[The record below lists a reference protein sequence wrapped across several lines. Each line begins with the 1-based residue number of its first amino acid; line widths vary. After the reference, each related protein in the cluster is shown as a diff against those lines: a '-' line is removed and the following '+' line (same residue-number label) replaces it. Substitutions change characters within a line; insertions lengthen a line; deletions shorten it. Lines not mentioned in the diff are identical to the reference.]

1 MEWTKEGEN
10 EKGLKRRRTGMD
22 EIGGEWK
29 RTKEEENCD
38 RRKRRRMEKDE
49 RGEELGW
56 TKVEGSGKGLNKLKG
71 K

>member
-1 MEWTKEGEN
+1 
-10 EKGLKRRRTGMD
+10 MD

>member
-29 RTKEEENCD
+29 GLNS
-38 RRKRRRMEKDE
+38 RK
-49 RGEELGW
+49 GED
-56 TKVEGSGKGLNKLKG
+56 SGKGRNKEKV